1 MNLEN
6 YFEIQTLDGATS
18 RKSFEKVVLAV
29 HSQNSLGAKLVVD
42 WPKWAS
48 SSNYFGS
55 TMRVFGTEAELVEV
69 RKAVEAHVAKFLR
82 GKFAKKPMLLGQIS
96 SVPAHAKITWI
107 FKRHRAPSRGRS
119 NSVIQRLNRRALARG
134 EQPKEYEA
142 KFVETHTLMLLSLT
156 SQMKF
161 PMDICRERPSHLDF
175 VDCEP
180 SSYGLGVPIPRF

>member
-1 MNLEN
+1 MNLKN

-18 RKSFEKVVLAV
+18 RNSFEKVMLAV
-29 HSQNSLGAKLVVD
+29 HSLNSLGAKLVVD

-55 TMRVFGTEAELVEV
+55 TMRVFGTEEELAQV
-69 RKAVEAHVAKFLR
+69 RSAIESHVAKVLR
-82 GKFAKKPMLLGQIS
+82 RKFAKKPMLLGPIS
-96 SVPAHAKITWI
+96 KVPDHAKVTWI

-119 NSVIQRLNRRALARG
+119 NSNVQRLTRRAIERG
-134 EQPKEYEA
+134 EQPKEYEP

-156 SQMKF
+156 TAMKF
-161 PMDICRERPSHLDF
+161 PMDICRERPNHLDF
-175 VDCEP
+175 VECEP